1 MEKTMK
7 KNRIIMASC
16 LFLIGLAHAQD
27 KAIDCKD
34 QVKFNLCNINEKVGL
49 KSISPVGN
57 VQVEVKTTSPVGP
70 GQVAGAQMQDGSV
83 SSALQAQQ
91 KQVALIDAVKNAPT
105 SVEPVDKYTDGK
117 IDRKIFSCAE
127 MAPIRY
133 WAKNPDNPPNKEVR
147 NDQGFLRGKTDAYGW
162 YEVPMSYTNGDG
174 TVVEGFGGAVGW
186 RQPIYKNGVFDHWS
200 GWPKAS
206 PVEMDRAD
214 WGWNFS
220 SIGFCENKTY

>member
-1 MEKTMK
+1 ML
-7 KNRIIMASC
+7 A
-16 LFLIGLAHAQD
+16 FLGGITYPIGSGQIAGT
-27 KAIDCKD
+27 
-34 QVKFNLCNINEKVGL
+34 QV
-49 KSISPVGN
+49 
-57 VQVEVKTTSPVGP
+57 
-70 GQVAGAQMQDGSV
+70 QDGSV

-91 KQVALIDAVKNAPT
+91 KQAALIESVKNAPT
-105 SVEPVDKYTDGK
+105 SVQPVDKYTDGK

-147 NDQGFLRGKTDAYGW
+147 TDQGFLRGKTDAYGW